1 MRPPYKISELDVAV
15 NVVSVARTE
24 RYFTGSVTST
34 NCTSTLRRNSSVSS
48 VLSRDDAVGLT
59 ADLVTA
65 AIWGK
70 RGAQSSIISTNRE
83 VS

>member
-15 NVVSVARTE
+15 NVASVARTE

-34 NCTSTLRRNSSVSS
+34 NCTSTLRRNSSR
-48 VLSRDDAVGLT
+48 VLSKDDAVGLT